1 MTVQKPRSR
10 IISIRL
16 SDEEYSDLRRLCMSS
31 GARSVSD
38 LARYAMRKLLR
49 GTTKNDGIS
58 QHFAELQGQM
68 STMSSKIEQLS
79 ARFALPHNG
88 NGNGH

>member
-1 MTVQKPRSR
+1 MPVQKPRSR

-16 SDEEYSDLRRLCMSS
+16 SDEEYNDLRRLCMAS

-38 LARYAMRKLLR
+38 LARYAMRKILR
-49 GTTKNDGIS
+49 GNPKNDGIT
-58 QHFAELQGQM
+58 QHFAELRDQM

-79 ARFALPHNG
+79 ARFVSHQNG
-88 NGNGH
+88 NVH